1 MPNWCSAAVEISATE
16 KEIKRLKKAI
26 KDGNKD
32 GAQKG
37 LLNAMVP
44 QPEFT
49 DDQMWYSWNTA
60 NWGTK
65 WDVSHIN
72 VVERDKTTIGLGFD
86 TAWGPALQAFQ
97 TWAEEDPDTRTFTY
111 KYFEPGMA
119 FVGEAT
125 FTDGYYDEYHVD
137 SSNDDAEYRRIAEED
152 WGEDFSWQ
160 DDEDDEE
167 NIDIDLNDGI
177 DPEGEYEEQPELNQ
191 ELQQALEELKR
202 DFDAL
207 YATEE
212 DPEYTYLKEDIDT
225 LTRRVADYAAR
236 QEQNTFKGED
246 NE

>member
-1 MPNWCSAAVEISATE
+1 
-16 KEIKRLKKAI
+16 
-26 KDGNKD
+26 
-32 GAQKG
+32 
-37 LLNAMVP
+37 
-44 QPEFT
+44 
-49 DDQMWYSWNTA
+49 
-60 NWGTK
+60 
-65 WDVSHIN
+65 
-72 VVERDKTTIGLGFD
+72 
-86 TAWGPALQAFQ
+86 
-97 TWAEEDPDTRTFTY
+97 
-111 KYFEPGMA
+111 MA